1 MNRTPG
7 ISRASSSRPEDV
19 FAKAIAGQ
27 SEHQQRL
34 DLLRRRRQERLLA
47 IVRSSR
53 ADFTRETESRRR
65 LLSSI
70 VPPPVAD
77 PLIVEIEK
85 QWARLFED
93 YRRYRKATPY
103 PGERGG
109 WR

>member
-7 ISRASSSRPEDV
+7 ISRASSCRPQDV

-53 ADFTRETESRRR
+53 ADFTREFKSRRR
-65 LLSSI
+65 LLGTLEPQ
-70 VPPPVAD
+70 VPSD
-77 PLIVEIEK
+77 PLVAEIEK
-85 QWARLFED
+85 QWIRLFDD
-93 YRRYRKATPY
+93 YRRYRRAIPY
-103 PGERGG
+103 PGEKG